1 MMSLMAYTANLSANQ
16 QLYLENQGTQTLI
29 TLISSSAGQ
38 QQSQSSNLTTG
49 TWTTPPM
56 LFTTKSGFVL
66 QLDTNREKYF
76 VQIQASSINTLTDV
90 PSLNDAET
98 VALQKTA
105 DSQHSS
111 KIEFEPMQPMKMGN
125 MSMNMNPMEMR
136 MGNMSMKMGEEVQS
150 TSTQRFCTQCGH
162 QVKDSDRFCGSCGHQ
177 LKD

>member
-1 MMSLMAYTANLSANQ
+1 MAYTANLSANQ
-16 QLYLENQGTQTLI
+16 QLYLENQGTQTSI
-29 TLISSSAGQ
+29 TLIGSSVGQ

-49 TWTTPPM
+49 TWTTPPK
-56 LFTTKSGFVL
+56 LFTTKFGFVL
-66 QLDTNREKYF
+66 QLETDRGKYF
-76 VQIQASSINTLTDV
+76 VQIQASGINILTDV

-98 VALQKTA
+98 VPLQKTA

-111 KIEFEPMQPMKMGN
+111 KIEFEPMRPMQPMTMGN

-136 MGNMSMKMGEEVQS
+136 MGNMSMKMGEEVKS